1 MKRSPAFLIALLVA
15 SGHASLAADD
25 PSRALARDIL
35 RQLIEIDTTDE
46 RGDTTPAARA
56 MAARL
61 LEAGFE
67 AADVQVL
74 AAEPRHGNL
83 VARLRGTGARKP
95 ILLLAHLDVVDAK
108 REDWSVDPFRFLERD
123 GYYYGRGTTDIKD
136 GDAILVANLV
146 RLKREGFRP
155 DRDLILALT
164 AGEEGGDWNG
174 VRWLLAQHRD
184 LVDAAYC
191 VNTDGGDFQG
201 KDGRRRLAAMQAS
214 EKLSVHFRLEVT
226 DPGGHSSLPRR
237 DNPIYHLAAALS
249 RLAAHEFPGEL
260 NVVTRAFFER
270 MAPIEGGSLGA
281 DMKAVA
287 AIPPDPK
294 ALARLSVSPYY
305 NALLRTTCVAT
316 RLDGGHA
323 NNALPQTARA
333 TVNCR
338 LLPGH
343 APEETQRALAGIV
356 ADPRIQV
363 SRVGGRAAADND
375 RVAPPSTVEPELL
388 SAFEAVAPT
397 MWPGFRW
404 SRPWRRAAPTGTS
417 CGPPAFPPSGSPGCS
432 STSTTCGPTGTT
444 SGWASRRSTRASSST
459 TG

>member
-1 MKRSPAFLIALLVA
+1 MKRSPIALIALLAA
-15 SGHASLAADD
+15 SGHASLAADG

-61 LEAGFE
+61 LEAGFA

-174 VRWLLAQHRD
+174 VNWLLAQHR
-184 LVDAAYC
+184 
-191 VNTDGGDFQG
+191 
-201 KDGRRRLAAMQAS
+201 
-214 EKLSVHFRLEVT
+214 
-226 DPGGHSSLPRR
+226 
-237 DNPIYHLAAALS
+237 
-249 RLAAHEFPGEL
+249 
-260 NVVTRAFFER
+260 
-270 MAPIEGGSLGA
+270 
-281 DMKAVA
+281 
-287 AIPPDPK
+287 
-294 ALARLSVSPYY
+294 
-305 NALLRTTCVAT
+305 
-316 RLDGGHA
+316 
-323 NNALPQTARA
+323 
-333 TVNCR
+333 
-338 LLPGH
+338 
-343 APEETQRALAGIV
+343 
-356 ADPRIQV
+356 
-363 SRVGGRAAADND
+363 
-375 RVAPPSTVEPELL
+375 
-388 SAFEAVAPT
+388 
-397 MWPGFRW
+397 
-404 SRPWRRAAPTGTS
+404 
-417 CGPPAFPPSGSPGCS
+417 
-432 STSTTCGPTGTT
+432 
-444 SGWASRRSTRASSST
+444 
-459 TG
+459 